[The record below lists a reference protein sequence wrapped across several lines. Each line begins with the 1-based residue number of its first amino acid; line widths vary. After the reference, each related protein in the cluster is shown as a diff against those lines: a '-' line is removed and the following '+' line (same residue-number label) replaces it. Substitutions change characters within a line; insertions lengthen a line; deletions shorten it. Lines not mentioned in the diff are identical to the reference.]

1 MEEIARF
8 SLAVGIPILVV
19 AILTRNVE
27 LVPAVVFPVAV
38 LAVFYAI
45 YGKELKVEVHA
56 ELKNTK
62 LKVED
67 EAVVDIRATSNSP
80 GLFLYK
86 ALDDKRLVAN
96 GTPTGIL
103 YLSGSAGAST
113 TAKAGLP
120 GRYAPSG
127 VEWAF
132 YPLSLS
138 RPIRGYVDVGE
149 VEVRPYLL
157 PAKIKAVATSLGA
170 PRAPGMLAGPHSIE
184 FLEVRE
190 YRPGDPYKLINW
202 KAYARNPA
210 VLYINEKL
218 REGHSTIYI
227 VLDASSNCRPDAIG
241 HGASLALSIAQAA
254 TAAKFPV
261 GLFITPSG
269 AFLPPTDSPAGLK
282 LFSEL
287 LMKVDLKPPWFSP
300 TPPKA
305 DVYVYVSC
313 RPDPLYIERLC
324 VKSRRVVVVEVAPAR
339 GAFADIER
347 LLAGRDAKKILCA
360 DRIVWSPPLE
370 RPAKLFRY
378 L

>member
-1 MEEIARF
+1 MVIAIFTR
-8 SLAVGIPILVV
+8 SL
-19 AILTRNVE
+19 E
-27 LVPAVVFPVAV
+27 LMPAVVFPAAI

-45 YGKELKVEVHA
+45 YGKELKVEVRA
-56 ELKNTK
+56 ELENAK

-67 EAVVDIRATSNSP
+67 EAAVGISAASNSP
-80 GLFLYK
+80 GLFVYK
-86 ALDDKRLVAN
+86 ALDDKRFVAS
-96 GTPTGIL
+96 GAPAGVL
-103 YLSGSAGAST
+103 YLSSSAKTRT
-113 TAKAGLP
+113 TARAGLP

-157 PAKIKAVATSLGA
+157 SAKIKAVATSLGA

-190 YRPGDPYKLINW
+190 YKPGDPYKLINW
-202 KAYARNPA
+202 KAYARNPV

-218 REGHSTIYI
+218 REGHSTIYVI
-227 VLDASSNCRPDAIG
+227 LDASSSCRPDAIG

-287 LMKVDLKPPWFSP
+287 LMKVNLKPPWFNP

-305 DVYVYVSC
+305 DVYVYISC
-313 RPDPLYIERLC
+313 RPDPLYVERLC
-324 VKSRRVVVVEVAPAR
+324 IKSRRVVVVEVAPIR
-339 GAFADIER
+339 GAFADVER
-347 LLAGRDAKKILCA
+347 LLTSRGAKKIFCA
-360 DRIVWSPPLE
+360 DRVVWSPPLE
-370 RPAKLFRY
+370 RPTRLFRY